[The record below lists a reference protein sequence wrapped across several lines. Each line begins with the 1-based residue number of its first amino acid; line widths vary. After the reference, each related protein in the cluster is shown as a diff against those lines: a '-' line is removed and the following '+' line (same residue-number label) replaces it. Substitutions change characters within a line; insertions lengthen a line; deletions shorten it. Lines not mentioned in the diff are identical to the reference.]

1 MNYGALFTAWGAA
14 GVIGPLI
21 AGRVFDATKS
31 YQYAFYA
38 AAALALGALGGAA
51 DRKAAG
57 RDRESAIRQRNGS
70 AAVQAG

>member
-14 GVIGPLI
+14 GVLGPLI

-38 AAALALGALGGAA
+38 ASALALGAFAA
-51 DRKAAG
+51 LLIARRRSSG
-57 RDRESAIRQRNGS
+57 EGS
-70 AAVQAG
+70 TVKV